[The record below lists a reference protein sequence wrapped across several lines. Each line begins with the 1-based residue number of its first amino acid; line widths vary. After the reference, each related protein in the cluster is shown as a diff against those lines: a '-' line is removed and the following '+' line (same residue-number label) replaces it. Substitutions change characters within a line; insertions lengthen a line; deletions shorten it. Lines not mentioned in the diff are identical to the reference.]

1 MVVLLNTITTKTTK
15 CPMSNVFV
23 TGCDHNTEWQLPW
36 FIKNFKKFNT
46 TELVIADFGMMNYP
60 DGDFTYIDMSQ
71 NKAEGWFK
79 KPSSLIKVAELGF
92 SKVCWLDTDCQVLE
106 DISDIFNYAEPD
118 KLGMIEDRPWSKRR
132 PEMGAWYNS
141 GVILIQGI
149 PLVLRDWEKQCIE
162 NPQQGDQEVL
172 YLMMEGNAIRKLGA
186 INPLPH
192 EYNTLR
198 LDYIDNIDV
207 KNPKIIHHTG
217 KKGDDVIKEQ
227 INARV

>member
-1 MVVLLNTITTKTTK
+1 
-15 CPMSNVFV
+15 MSNVFV
-23 TGCDHNTEWQLPW
+23 TGCDHKTEWQLPW
-36 FIKNFKKFNT
+36 FIENFKKYNNT
-46 TELVIADFGMMNYP
+46 QLVIADFGMMNYP
-60 DGDFTYIDMSQ
+60 DGDYTCIDMSK
-71 NKAEGWFK
+71 NKAKGWFK

-106 DISDIFNYAEPD
+106 DISSIFNYAEPD

-132 PEMGAWYNS
+132 PEMGEWYNS

-149 PLVLRDWEKQCIE
+149 PLVLRDWEKQCIH

-198 LDYIDNIDV
+198 LDYIDKIDV

-227 INARV
+227 INARI